1 MDKNID
7 LGTKINGLEFGFNK
21 KEIDEADIVKL
32 DKDRFNI
39 IKNNKSYTLKVLE
52 NNLKLKQLTIEFDS
66 QIYVIDIIDQMD
78 LLLKKMGFGDTGK
91 KLITEIKAPMPG
103 LVIEITAEQDQT
115 LKVGEK
121 VMVIE
126 AMKMENSI
134 IMPSDAVIKSILV
147 KKGDAVVKGQLLIE
161 LDIPKS

>member
-7 LGTKINGLEFGFNK
+7 FATKINGLEFGFTK
-21 KEIDEADIVKL
+21 KEIDGADIVKL

-52 NNLKLKQLTIEFDS
+52 NNLKLKQLTLEFDS
-66 QIYVIDIIDQMD
+66 QIYVVDIIDQMD
-78 LLLKKMGFGDTGK
+78 ILLKKMGFGDSGK
-91 KLITEIKAPMPG
+91 KLITEVKAPMPG
-103 LVIEITAEQDQT
+103 LVIEITAQLNQA
-115 LKVGEK
+115 LKSGDK

-134 IMPSDAVIKSILV
+134 IMPSDAIIKNILV

-161 LDIPKS
+161 LDIPKN

>member
-103 LVIEITAEQDQT
+103 LVIEITAEQNQT

>member
-1 MDKNID
+1 MDNKID
-7 LGTKINGLEFGFNK
+7 FATKVNGLDFGFTK
-21 KEIDEADIVKL
+21 KEIDQADIVKL
-32 DKDRFNI
+32 DNDRFNI

-52 NNLKLKQLTIEFDS
+52 NNVKLKQLTLEFDS
-66 QIYVIDIIDQMD
+66 QIYIVDIMD
-78 LLLKKMGFGDTGK
+78 DMDILLKKMGFGDSGK

-103 LVIEITAEQDQT
+103 LVIEISAEVNQA
-115 LKVGEK
+115 LKTGEK

-134 IMPSDAVIKSILV
+134 IMPSDAVIKNILV

-161 LDIPKS
+161 LDFPSN